1 MRLPRQIFYSR
12 FGQWLIG
19 HLIAGYIRL
28 VHWSSRIDFVNR
40 DAVEAAEAAGQAM
53 IGVTWHGRLMMMPYA
68 WRRRPQPCVL
78 ISRHGDGALIA
89 GILRH
94 FGIDAVR
101 GSSERSG
108 GARRRGG
115 AAASLALL
123 RLLKQGRNVALTP
136 DGPRGPRMRLAP
148 GVVSLARL
156 SGAPIIPVAFAG
168 NHRYLLDSWDRFHLA
183 LPFSRIVFVFGEPI
197 FVPREIAVS
206 EEANW
211 VQRIETAISDVTAEA
226 DERVGQT
233 TVQPAPPTK
242 IGENRA

>member
-1 MRLPRQIFYSR
+1 MFYSR

-19 HLIAGYIRL
+19 ILVTAYIRF
-28 VHWSSRIDFVNR
+28 VRWSSRIDYVNR
-40 DAVEAAEAAGQAM
+40 EAVEAMEAAGQAV
-53 IGVTWHGRLMMMPYA
+53 IGATWHGRLMMMPYA
-68 WRRRPQPCVL
+68 WRRRPQPCVM

-89 GILRH
+89 GVLQR

-101 GSSERSG
+101 GSSERSDG
-108 GARRRGG
+108 ERRRGG

-123 RLLKQGRNVALTP
+123 RLLKQGRNVGLTP

-156 SGAPIIPVAFAG
+156 SGAPIVPVAFAS
-168 NHRYLLDSWDRFHLA
+168 NRRYLFNSWDRFHLA

-197 FVPREIAVS
+197 TVPRKISDTERTA
-206 EEANW
+206 W
-211 VQRIETAISDVTAEA
+211 RQRIETAISEVTAQA
-226 DERVGQT
+226 DERVGQA
-233 TVQPAPPTK
+233 TVQPAAPTE